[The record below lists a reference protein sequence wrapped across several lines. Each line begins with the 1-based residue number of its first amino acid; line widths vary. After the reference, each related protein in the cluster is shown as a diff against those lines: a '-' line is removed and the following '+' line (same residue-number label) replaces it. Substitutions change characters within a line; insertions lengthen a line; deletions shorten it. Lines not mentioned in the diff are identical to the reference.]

1 MNVIKDSDPDV
12 FISGSDN
19 NILDIII
26 TMKQINYLPKVAI
39 TIEKEY
45 IFDCINIFLIIFI
58 FYRC

>member
-39 TIEKEY
+39 TIAKEY
-45 IFDCINIFLIIFI
+45 IFDCINIFLIM
-58 FYRC
+58 FYLFL

>member
-45 IFDCINIFLIIFI
+45 IFDCI
-58 FYRC
+58 FY

>member
-45 IFDCINIFLIIFI
+45 IFDCIFYYFYFL
-58 FYRC
+58 